1 MADWKDMITGTLGVL
16 RDKARELRESDAVD
30 QVRRKLDEATEGTVV
45 RSVYEQ
51 GAARTRIYA
60 RIAKLSLGV
69 NGQTEELKK
78 VYAEIGKL
86 YFEQAKD
93 SPEGIFAP
101 LFGQAETL
109 IASIKADAAQI
120 EELKAQVEEQR
131 SAGDIDVEITQEPED
146 EIADFERIVDQTE
159 TDGKNEEP

>member
-1 MADWKDMITGTLGVL
+1 MADWKDMLTGTLGAL
-16 RDKARELRESDAVD
+16 RDKARELRESDAVE

-51 GAARTRIYA
+51 GAARTKIYA
-60 RIAKLSLGV
+60 KIAKLSLGV

-86 YFEQAKD
+86 YFEQARED
-93 SPEGIFAP
+93 PEGVFAP

-109 IASIKADAAQI
+109 IASIRTDADEI
-120 EELKAQVEEQR
+120 EELKAQIQ
-131 SAGDIDVEITQEPED
+131 AQQQDIDVEITQEPD
-146 EIADFERIVDQTE
+146 DGMDDFERIVDQTE
-159 TDGKNEEP
+159 NEGKNEEP

>member
-1 MADWKDMITGTLGVL
+1 MADWKDMLAGTLGAL
-16 RDKARELRESDAVD
+16 RDKARELRESDAVE

-51 GAARTRIYA
+51 GAARTKIYA
-60 RIAKLSLGV
+60 KIAKLSLGV

-86 YFEQAKD
+86 YFEQAREA
-93 SPEGIFAP
+93 PEGIFAP

-109 IASIKADAAQI
+109 IASIRADADEI
-120 EELKAQVEEQR
+120 EELKAKIEAQQQ
-131 SAGDIDVEITQEPED
+131 DIDVEITQEPD
-146 EIADFERIVDQTE
+146 DGMDDFERIVDATE
-159 TDGKNEEP
+159 NEGKNEEP